1 MPTPTSTSSNR
12 RSSTRRGILALALVS
27 SLAATAQTSP
37 DKPVDKA
44 MRIVVPFSAGGPTD
58 VIARLIA
65 PRLSDAFKQTV
76 VVDNRVGATGGIGA
90 ELVAKSAPDGQTI
103 LLGTSSMMAANPNL
117 SLNLRYD
124 PIKDFVPVSMV
135 ATIDNILV
143 VHPSVPV
150 NSVKDLIAYAKANP
164 NKLSYASSGIGSTYH
179 LGAELFSA
187 QTGIEWVHVPYKGA
201 APAAQDLIAGHVQV
215 MFDAYSSAVP
225 NMKAGRVKAL
235 GIASLKRDPDLPALP
250 TIAEAGVPG
259 YETVIW
265 LAFFLAKGTPAP
277 LVERLRAELVK
288 IMQSADIKERF
299 ATLGMQPVTSTPQA
313 LATVLKD
320 DLAKWGKVVRDAGIK
335 PE

>member
-1 MPTPTSTSSNR
+1 MNTSSMSLTLR
-12 RSSTRRGILALALVS
+12 LSTRLCTRLSFLALALVS
-27 SLAATAQTSP
+27 SLAATAQTSN
-37 DKPVDKA
+37 DKA

-58 VIARLIA
+58 VIARMIA

-90 ELVAKSAPDGQTI
+90 ELVKSAPDGQTI

-117 SLNLRYD
+117 TVNLRYD

-235 GIASLKRDPDLPALP
+235 GIASLKRDPDLPTLP

-277 LVERLRAELVK
+277 LADRLRAELVK

>member
-1 MPTPTSTSSNR
+1 MTPFRLRIGTAIRNVLF
-12 RSSTRRGILALALVS
+12 IPLCALALAPLVS
-27 SLAATAQTSP
+27 TKVYAQTNS
-37 DKPVDKA
+37 DKA
-44 MRIVVPFSAGGPTD
+44 VRIIVPFSAGGPTD
-58 VIARLIA
+58 VIARVIA
-65 PRLSDAFKQTV
+65 PRLAEALKQTV
-76 VVDNRVGATGGIGA
+76 VVDNRLGATGGIGA

-117 SLNLRYD
+117 STNLRYD
-124 PIKDFVPVSMV
+124 PVKDFVPVSMV

-150 NSVKDLIAYAKANP
+150 NSVKELIAYAKANP

-179 LGAELFSA
+179 LGAELFRS

-225 NMKAGRVKAL
+225 NMKAGRVKPL
-235 GIASLKRDPDLPALP
+235 GIASVKRDPDLPNLP
-250 TIAEAGVPG
+250 TIAESGVPG

-265 LAFFLAKGTPAP
+265 LAFFLAKGTPQP
-277 LVERLRAELVK
+277 IVDRLRTELIKV
-288 IMQSADIKERF
+288 MQSPDIKERF
-299 ATLGMQPVTSTPQA
+299 TLLGMQPVTSTPQE
-313 LATVLKD
+313 LATLLKD
-320 DLAKWGKVVRDAGIK
+320 ELAKWGKVVRDAGIK

>member
-1 MPTPTSTSSNR
+1 MTLY
-12 RSSTRRGILALALVS
+12 RSRICSATGLTLCTTLWGMALALLVS
-27 SLAATAQTSP
+27 TSVGAQTAN
-37 DKPVDKA
+37 DKA
-44 MRIVVPFSAGGPTD
+44 VRIIVPFSAGGPTD
-58 VIARLIA
+58 VIARVIA
-65 PRLSDAFKQTV
+65 PRLAEALKQTV
-76 VVDNRVGATGGIGA
+76 VVDNRLGATGGIGA

-117 SLNLRYD
+117 STNLRYD
-124 PIKDFVPVSMV
+124 PVKDFVPVSMV

-150 NSVKDLIAYAKANP
+150 NSVKELIAYAKANP

-179 LGAELFSA
+179 LGAELFRS

-225 NMKAGRVKAL
+225 NLKAGRVKAL
-235 GIASLKRDPDLPALP
+235 GIASLKRDPDLPNVP
-250 TIAEAGVPG
+250 TIAESGVPG

-265 LAFFLAKGTPAP
+265 LAFFLAKGTPQP
-277 LVERLRAELVK
+277 IVDRLRTELTKV
-288 IMQSADIKERF
+288 MQSPDIKERF
-299 ATLGMQPVTSTPQA
+299 TLLGMQPVTSTPQE
-313 LATVLKD
+313 LATLLKD
-320 DLAKWGKVVRDAGIK
+320 ELAKWGKVVRDAGIK

>member
-1 MPTPTSTSSNR
+1 MNTSSMSLTLR
-12 RSSTRRGILALALVS
+12 LSTRLCTRLSFLALALVS
-27 SLAATAQTSP
+27 SLAATAQTSN
-37 DKPVDKA
+37 DKA

-58 VIARLIA
+58 VIARMIA

-117 SLNLRYD
+117 TVNLRYD

-235 GIASLKRDPDLPALP
+235 GIASLKRDPDLPTLP

-277 LVERLRAELVK
+277 LADRLRAELVK